1 MSNENKEVKTEVKT
15 EVETLKEQMKAL
27 QFALNKARAIVKQKF
42 RIESTQT
49 ANNFHIS
56 FNQLFSTEQM
66 KTDYKDLIIE
76 NLTNKREV
84 VFKIELKEKLKDR
97 IIKALQKE

>member
-66 KTDYKDLIIE
+66 KTDYKDLIIDE
-76 NLTNKREV
+76 NDREV
-84 VFKIELKEKLKDR
+84 VFKVELKEKLKDR

>member
-1 MSNENKEVKTEVKT
+1 MSNENKEVKT

-66 KTDYKDLIIE
+66 KTDYKDLIIDE
-76 NLTNKREV
+76 NDREV
-84 VFKIELKEKLKDR
+84 VFKVELKEKLKDR